1 MDYMKPVS
9 AIDTNASPSG
19 PPDAD
24 PARRVARIPGT
35 IGYYAAFV
43 ALGLA
48 SASLG
53 PTLPGL
59 ALHTQSR
66 LAQISSL
73 FVARSLGYLVGSLLG
88 GRLYDRIPGHPVMAG
103 GIFLMAGM
111 MALAPLASSL
121 WVLTAA
127 ILILGLA
134 EGALDVGGNT
144 LLVWVHREKVGPF
157 MNGLHFF
164 FGVGAFLSPLIIA
177 QAMVGGRDIRRA
189 YWTLAVLL
197 LPGAFWLL
205 RLPSPAVP
213 AASPDEPAGQANG
226 RLVVLIVAFLFLYAG
241 AEVSFGGW
249 IYSYAV
255 ALRLSSDVVAAYLTS
270 AFWGALTAGR
280 LLAIPL
286 AVRFPSRYL
295 LLADF
300 LGCLASLGALL
311 LWPHSLIVV
320 WLGTCGLGL
329 SMASIFP
336 TTLSLAQGRMPISG
350 AVTGWFFVGA
360 SAGGMTLPW
369 LIGQLFE
376 TIGPRV
382 TMAILFLDLLAAAGL
397 LAVLAFQFARPMYQ
411 RILRER

>member
-1 MDYMKPVS
+1 MTDP
-9 AIDTNASPSG
+9 IFASPSRPSG
-19 PPDAD
+19 AFPVE
-24 PARRVARIPGT
+24 RTARIPGT

-59 ALHTQSR
+59 AEHTQSR

-73 FVARSLGYLVGSLLG
+73 FAARSLGYLIGSILG
-88 GRLYDRIPGHPVMAG
+88 GRLYDRTYGHPVMAG
-103 GIFLMAGM
+103 GLFLMAGM
-111 MALAPLASSL
+111 MALAPLTTSL
-121 WVLTAA
+121 WALTAT

-134 EGALDVGGNT
+134 EGVLDVGGNT

-157 MNGLHFF
+157 MNGLHFC
-164 FGVGAFLSPLIIA
+164 FGLGAFLSPLIIA
-177 QAMVGGRDIRRA
+177 YAMLRGGDIFRA

-197 LPGAFWLL
+197 LPGAVWLL
-205 RLPSPAVP
+205 RVSSPAAPVV
-213 AASPDEPAGQANG
+213 SPGGLTGRANG
-226 RLVVLIVAFLFLYAG
+226 RLVALIVAFLFLYAG

-255 ALRLSSDVVAAYLTS
+255 ALRLSSDTVAAYLTS

-286 AVRFPSRYL
+286 AIRFPPRYL

-336 TTLSLAQGRMPISG
+336 ATLSLAQGRMPISG
-350 AVTGWFFVGA
+350 AVTGWLFVGA

-369 LIGQLFE
+369 LIGQFFE
-376 TIGPRV
+376 SVGPRALI
-382 TMAILFLDLLAAAGL
+382 AILVVDLTAAVGL
-397 LAVLAFQFARPMYQ
+397 LAVLAFRFARPVYQ
-411 RILRER
+411 RIIGGR